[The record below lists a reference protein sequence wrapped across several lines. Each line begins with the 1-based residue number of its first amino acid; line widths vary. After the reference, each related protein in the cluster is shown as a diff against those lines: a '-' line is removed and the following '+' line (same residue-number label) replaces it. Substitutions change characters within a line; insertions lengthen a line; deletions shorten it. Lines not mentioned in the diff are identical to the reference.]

1 MIEFCK
7 DTEGPTVT
15 LTGVEEGG
23 FYNEASMPLL
33 INYFDNNEMERLN
46 IQVVNGADEND
57 VIDSVEYLADDG
69 AIEAASGKLEY
80 TLKENA
86 KVQKVIVTATD
97 RAGNISEQQSI
108 TFIMSTSAWVRFY
121 NNKPLFYGT
130 IAGVAG
136 TLGVICLMIVIW
148 RRRRRNNIEDT

>member
-1 MIEFCK
+1 M
-7 DTEGPTVT
+7 T

-69 AIEAASGKLEY
+69 AIEAASG
-80 TLKENA
+80 N
-86 KVQKVIVTATD
+86 
-97 RAGNISEQQSI
+97 GNRPRRKYFRTTEHYIHLVYQC
-108 TFIMSTSAWVRFY
+108 V
-121 NNKPLFYGT
+121 GT
-130 IAGVAG
+130 V
-136 TLGVICLMIVIW
+136 L
-148 RRRRRNNIEDT
+148 

>member
-1 MIEFCK
+1 
-7 DTEGPTVT
+7 
-15 LTGVEEGG
+15 
-23 FYNEASMPLL
+23 
-33 INYFDNNEMERLN
+33 MERLN

-80 TLKENA
+80 TLEENA

-136 TLGVICLMIVIW
+136 TLGVICLMIAIW